1 MSYTQ
6 CLQISQCVFFPVPL
20 LMFPALVK
28 IKQIVIFELGVPE
41 TSINVSIRQLLSVS
55 GNENKHGK

>member
-6 CLQISQCVFFPVPL
+6 SLQISQRVFFPVPL